1 MSENTDPTPQ
11 EAKQITDAAR
21 IEAFLTDPI
30 IEQAVLKLERSYF
43 DGFKSSKT
51 ADERSAFGFKGSV
64 LDDLLLELRKVVN
77 AGVVAKVNVERRQ
90 RRSSK

>member
-1 MSENTDPTPQ
+1 MSENADPTPQ
-11 EAKQITDAAR
+11 EAQQITDAAR
-21 IEAFLTDPI
+21 IEAFITDPV

-51 ADERSAFGFKGSV
+51 ADERSAYGFKGSV

-77 AGVVAKVNVERRQ
+77 AGVVAKVTVERRQ